1 MMVEKENYF
10 ETLEDA
16 WKQAIKDL
24 KDESIQ
30 AVEIHWGHGTH
41 TLVQATTED
50 PKQPYKGWEIV
61 EDA

>member
-1 MMVEKENYF
+1 MEKSNF

-24 KDESIQ
+24 KDEQIN
-30 AVEIHWGHGTH
+30 AVEIYWGHGTL
-41 TLVQATTED
+41 TLQQKTGND
-50 PKQPYKGWEIV
+50 PSEPYKGWEIV